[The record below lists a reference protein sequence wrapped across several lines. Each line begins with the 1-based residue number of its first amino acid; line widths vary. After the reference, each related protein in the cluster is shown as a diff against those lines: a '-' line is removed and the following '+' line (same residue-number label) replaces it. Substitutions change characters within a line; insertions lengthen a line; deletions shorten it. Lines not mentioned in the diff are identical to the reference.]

1 MEKQNAVIQQRKY
14 SIQKGETKMA
24 KNVLEMAPELV
35 PFTEGE
41 YFTGMCEIAA
51 AQTLKQPLFVPTETW
66 GIFQSLFL
74 KRTFGRAQNTDG
86 SYTVGN
92 FQMKNR
98 YLYNYDRKTKDYVSV
113 KEDNMEAFANKVK
126 ALVDGTE
133 EFKVFSKEKPEHSIE
148 DVLGF

>member
-1 MEKQNAVIQQRKY
+1 
-14 SIQKGETKMA
+14 MA

-74 KRTFGRAQNTDG
+74 KRTFGRAQNADG

-98 YLYNYDRKTKDYVSV
+98 YLYNYDRKTRNYVSV

-133 EFKVFSKEKPEHSIE
+133 EFKVFSKEKPETSIE